1 MVKGD
6 RSMKR
11 KILFGL
17 TAAFFMLML
26 VGTFFHQKIDSLFR
40 IKVQLA
46 TIETGS
52 EYVSVPGTIDGQ
64 ETELMREEQYLL
76 LPAEAV
82 RDNMIYVVEHV
93 TVPYGSY
100 DVVTMRA
107 VQTAGVSEG
116 KVKITAGLSESEN
129 VAAVYDDSLYDGMR
143 IVVEGN
149 R

>member
-1 MVKGD
+1 
-6 RSMKR
+6 MKR

-40 IKVQLA
+40 IKVQIA
-46 TIETGS
+46 IIETGS
-52 EYVSVPGTIDGQ
+52 EYVSFLGTIGGQ
-64 ETELMREEQYLL
+64 ETELMREEEFLL

-100 DVVTMRA
+100 DIVTLRV

>member
-1 MVKGD
+1 
-6 RSMKR
+6 MKR

-40 IKVQLA
+40 IKVQIA
-46 TIETGS
+46 IIETGS
-52 EYVSVPGTIDGQ
+52 EYVSFLGTIDGQ
-64 ETELMREEQYLL
+64 ETELMREEEFLL

-100 DVVTMRA
+100 DIVTLRV

-143 IVVEGN
+143 IVVEGD

>member
-1 MVKGD
+1 
-6 RSMKR
+6 MKR

-17 TAAFFMLML
+17 TAVFFVLML
-26 VGTFFHQKIDSLFR
+26 FGTFFHQKIDSLFR
-40 IKVQLA
+40 IKVRLA

-52 EYVSVPGTIDGQ
+52 EYVTVPGTIDER
-64 ETELMREEQYLL
+64 ETELMREEQFLL

-100 DVVTMRA
+100 DVVTLRV
-107 VQTAGVSEG
+107 VQTAGVTEG
-116 KVKITAGLSESEN
+116 KVKIKGGLSESEN

-143 IVVEGN
+143 IVVEGQ

>member
-1 MVKGD
+1 
-6 RSMKR
+6 MKR
-11 KILFGL
+11 KILCGL
-17 TAAFFMLML
+17 TAVFFVLML
-26 VGTFFHQKIDSLFR
+26 FGTFFHQKIDSLFR

-52 EYVSVPGTIDGQ
+52 EYVSVQGTIDGR
-64 ETELMREEQYLL
+64 ETELMREEQFLL

-100 DVVTMRA
+100 DVVTLRV
-107 VQTAGVSEG
+107 VQTAGVTEG
-116 KVKITAGLSESEN
+116 KVKIKGGLSESEN
-129 VAAVYDDSLYDGMR
+129 VAAVYDDSLHDGMR
-143 IVVEGN
+143 IVVEGQ

>member
-1 MVKGD
+1 
-6 RSMKR
+6 MKR

-17 TAAFFMLML
+17 TIVFFVLML
-26 VGTFFHQKIDSLFR
+26 AGTFFHQKIDSFFR

-52 EYVSVPGTIDGQ
+52 EYVSFLGTIDGQ
-64 ETELMREEQYLL
+64 ETELMREEKFLL

-100 DVVTMRA
+100 DVVTLRA

-116 KVKITAGLSESEN
+116 RVKITAGLSESEN

>member
-1 MVKGD
+1 
-6 RSMKR
+6 MKR

-40 IKVQLA
+40 IKVQIA
-46 TIETGS
+46 IIETGS
-52 EYVSVPGTIDGQ
+52 EYVSFLGTIDGQ
-64 ETELMREEQYLL
+64 ETELMREEEFLL

-100 DVVTMRA
+100 DIVTLRV

>member
-1 MVKGD
+1 
-6 RSMKR
+6 MKR

-17 TAAFFMLML
+17 TAVFFALML
-26 VGTFFHQKIDSLFR
+26 AGTFFHQKIDSLFR

-52 EYVSVPGTIDGQ
+52 EYVTVPGTIDGR
-64 ETELMREEQYLL
+64 ETELMREEQFLL

-82 RDNMIYVVEHV
+82 RDNMIYVVERV

-100 DVVTMRA
+100 DVVMLRV
-107 VQTAGVSEG
+107 VQTAGVTEG
-116 KVKITAGLSESEN
+116 KVKITGGLSESEN
-129 VAAVYDDSLYDGMR
+129 VAAVYDDALCDGMR
-143 IVVEGN
+143 IVVEGQ

>member
-1 MVKGD
+1 
-6 RSMKR
+6 MKR

-17 TAAFFMLML
+17 TAVFFVLML
-26 VGTFFHQKIDSLFR
+26 AGTFFHRKIDSLFR

-52 EYVSVPGTIDGQ
+52 EYVTIPVTIDGR
-64 ETELMREEQYLL
+64 ETEITREEQFLL

-82 RDNMIYVVEHV
+82 RDNMIYVVERV

-100 DVVTMRA
+100 DVVMLRV
-107 VQTAGVSEG
+107 VQTAGVTEG
-116 KVKITAGLSESEN
+116 KVKITGSLSESEN
-129 VAAVYDDSLYDGMR
+129 VVAVYDDSLCDGMR
-143 IVVEGN
+143 IVVEEQ